1 MIDNDDHPSADDT
14 LEALV
19 RSAAPASFEP
29 GFSARVSARIEAD
42 GTLSLSEALERQ
54 VRRVVPIVA
63 AASLLLAAYNWWGA
77 RGSASSALDAAL
89 NLPDVTLSA
98 AYEPSSLYGDANS
111 SVGTP

>member
-63 AASLLLAAYNWWGA
+63 AASLLLAAYNWWEA